1 MPHEFHLKTASLAL
15 KATGILVL
23 YVAEDAVPAGAAAA
37 AWQATGLDWTRVA
50 AAARFRG
57 RQGQAVD
64 ILVPAGLDADRLLV
78 LGTGKPGQGDSLS
91 GWADRGGS
99 LVSKLAGLKADRV
112 AVLLDDEAATPE
124 RVAALA
130 GGMRLRHYRYDRY
143 RTPKKDDNGEG
154 GLTVTLHVA
163 GKAAVDR
170 AIADRM
176 ATVSGTL
183 LARDLVHRPPND
195 LGTLEFTAEAA
206 RLAELGV
213 EVEVLDQPAL
223 AALGMNA
230 LLGVAQGSARPP
242 RLVIMRWRGGRGDG
256 APLAVVG
263 KGVVFDSGG
272 ISIKP
277 GAGME
282 DMKGDMGGAAAVT
295 GLMLALATR
304 KASVDVV
311 GVIGLVENMPS
322 GTAMRPG
329 DILTAMSGTT
339 IEIVNTDAEGRLVLA
354 DALWYTQHRFRPQAM
369 IDLATLTGAI
379 GVALGSDHAG
389 LFSNNDELAARLIAA
404 GLESGEKLWR
414 MPMGAAYDKLIE
426 SRFADIKN
434 SGGRPAGSIT
444 AAQFLA
450 RFVNDVPWAHLDI
463 AGVALASPQ
472 TETNASW
479 SSGFG
484 VALLD
489 RLVRDHYEA
498 R

>member
-1 MPHEFHLKTASLAL
+1 MPHEFHLKTASLSL
-15 KATGILVL
+15 KATGILVI
-23 YVAEDAVPAGAAAA
+23 YVAEDTAPTGGAAT
-37 AWQATGLDWTRVA
+37 AWQATGLDWARVSE
-50 AAARFRG
+50 AARFRG
-57 RQGQAVD
+57 RQGQALD

-78 LGTGKPGQGDSLS
+78 LGTGKKGQGESLS
-91 GWADRGGS
+91 AWADRGGS
-99 LVSKLAGLKADRV
+99 LLSKLTALKAEKV

-143 RTPKKDDNGEG
+143 KTPKKDESGEG
-154 GLTVTLHVA
+154 GISVTLHVA

-183 LARDLVHRPPND
+183 LARDLVHRPPNE

-213 EVEVLDQPAL
+213 EVEVLDRPAL

-242 RLVIMRWRGGRGDG
+242 RLVIMRWRGGKDKS
-256 APLAVVG
+256 APLAFVG

-304 KASVDVV
+304 KAPVDVV

-339 IEIVNTDAEGRLVLA
+339 IEVVNTDAEGRLVLA
-354 DALWYTQHRFRPQAM
+354 DALWYTQDRFKPRAM

-389 LFSNNDELAARLIAA
+389 LFSNNDELAVRLIAA
-404 GLESGEKLWR
+404 GLDSGEKLWR

-498 R
+498 G